1 VFECLR
7 ALIIVPTQANSQTV
21 STLSSTL
28 FGARDVDGLRQ
39 CMSNML
45 RLPLIVG
52 FAGSVLLAVL
62 NVPVLAAF
70 GVTDPDMVSSMF
82 GAFLWLIPIGL
93 FSILSDGMA
102 NYYSASEHTA
112 LATVLLVGGDSVI
125 YLLCFI
131 ALVPSL
137 GLQTAWIAYLVS
149 DVILMLVMML
159 IYHFA
164 FHKRIPYS
172 ADDIMLLPNEF
183 YDEKDLLNI
192 SLGKAD
198 RDLNVVPGVRR
209 FVGSLGFSDKIAFRC
224 ALCVEELT
232 TRAMSG
238 NPQDVDIRL
247 FMLDGNLHISIRDDG
262 KASNH
267 LAFDPVDEFDG
278 VGIRI
283 VREMAKSVEYNYMA
297 GFNVLSV
304 ELNESNDRIN

>member
-1 VFECLR
+1 MYIVFECLR
-7 ALIIVPTQANSQTV
+7 LMVTVPPEANSQTI

-39 CMSNML
+39 CLSNML
-45 RLPLIVG
+45 RLPFIIGLV
-52 FAGSVLLAVL
+52 GSVLLAVL

-70 GVTDPDMVSSMF
+70 GVTDPSMVSSMF
-82 GAFLWLIPIGL
+82 GAFLWLIPVGL

-102 NYYSASEHTA
+102 NYYNASEHTA
-112 LATVLLVGGDSVI
+112 LATVLLVGGDSII
-125 YLLCFI
+125 YLLCYF
-131 ALVPSL
+131 ALAPSL
-137 GLQTAWIAYLVS
+137 GLQAAWIAYLVS
-149 DVILMLVMML
+149 DVILVLVMVL
-159 IYHFA
+159 VYRFA

-172 ADDIMLLPNEF
+172 ADDIMLLPDEF
-183 YDEKDLLNI
+183 YDEKNLLNI

-198 RDLNVVPGVRR
+198 RNLNVVPSVRQ
-209 FVGSLGFSDKIAFRC
+209 FVGSLGFGDKVAFRC

-304 ELNESNDRIN
+304 EL